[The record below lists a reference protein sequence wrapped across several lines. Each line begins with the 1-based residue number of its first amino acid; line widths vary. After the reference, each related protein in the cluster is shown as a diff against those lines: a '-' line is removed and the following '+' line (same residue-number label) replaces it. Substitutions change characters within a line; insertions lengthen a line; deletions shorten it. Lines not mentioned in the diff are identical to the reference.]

1 MSVASQ
7 PYSSIDAFL
16 REPKT
21 GNSLWHFFTK
31 LVSIKKS
38 HQLKRPEFI
47 NAGGKLLSMRI
58 PQVMG
63 IVNVTTDSFYGRS
76 RHPSAEEA
84 VRTAARMVEEGAGI
98 IDVGGLSTRPG
109 SVAIP
114 EEEERRKVITAIKLI
129 RRELPH
135 TILSVDTYRS
145 SVARAAFYEAGADM
159 INDISGGTMDE
170 GMIPLIVELNI
181 PYVMM
186 HIRGTPATM
195 QENPVYNDVV
205 TDILQWFGSRIPTL
219 LEAGVK
225 DIIIDPG
232 IGFGKST
239 EHNFSIV
246 NRLSEFG
253 VLGLPVMAG
262 VSRKSMIWRT
272 LGCTPDESLNGT
284 TTLNMAAL
292 MNGADIL
299 RVHDVA
305 EAVQTIILF
314 EKLKESAV

>member
-1 MSVASQ
+1 
-7 PYSSIDAFL
+7 L
-16 REPKT
+16 EK
-21 GNSLWHFFTK
+21 
-31 LVSIKKS
+31 
-38 HQLKRPEFI
+38 PEFI
-47 NAGGKLLSMRI
+47 NAGGKLLNISR
-58 PQVMG
+58 PKVMG
-63 IVNVTTDSFYGRS
+63 IVNVTTDSFYSKS
-76 RHPSAEEA
+76 RHPSAGDA
-84 VRTAARMVEEGAGI
+84 VNTAIQMFEEGAGI
-98 IDVGGLSTRPG
+98 IDIGGLSTRPG
-109 SVAIP
+109 ADVIP
-114 EEEERRKVITAIKLI
+114 EEEERRRVVTAIKLI
-129 RRELPH
+129 RHELPH
-135 TILSVDTYRS
+135 AILSVDTYRS
-145 SVARAAFYEAGADM
+145 TVAREAFYEGGVDM
-159 INDISGGTMDE
+159 INDISGGTIDE

-205 TDILQWFGSRIPTL
+205 TDIMQWYGLHIPQL

-232 IGFGKST
+232 IGFGKSL
-239 EHNFSIV
+239 EHNFAII
-246 NRLSEFG
+246 NRLSEFR
-253 VLGLPVMAG
+253 VLGLPVLAG
-262 VSRKSMIWRT
+262 LSRKSLVWRT

-284 TTLNMAAL
+284 TALNMAAL

>member
-1 MSVASQ
+1 
-7 PYSSIDAFL
+7 
-16 REPKT
+16 
-21 GNSLWHFFTK
+21 
-31 LVSIKKS
+31 
-38 HQLKRPEFI
+38 
-47 NAGGKLLSMRI
+47 MRH

-63 IVNVTTDSFYGRS
+63 IVNVTTDSFYHKS
-76 RHPSAEEA
+76 RHSSAEET
-84 VRTAARMVEEGAGI
+84 VMTVARMIDEGADI

-109 SVAIP
+109 AIAIP
-114 EEEERRKVITAIKLI
+114 EESEREKVTATLKLL
-129 RRELPH
+129 RREFPH
-135 TILSVDTYRS
+135 AVLSVDTYRS
-145 SVARAAFYEAGADM
+145 SVARDAYYEAGADM

-170 GMIPLIVELNI
+170 AMIPLIIKLNI

-195 QENPVYNDVV
+195 QKNPVYDDVV
-205 TDILQWFGSRIPTL
+205 TDILLWFGSRLPLL

-232 IGFGKST
+232 IGFGKSS

-253 VLGLPVMAG
+253 VLRLPVMVG

-272 LGCTPDESLNGT
+272 LECTADDALNGT
-284 TTLNMAAL
+284 TALNMAAL

-305 EAVQTIILF
+305 EAVQTVRLF
-314 EKLKESAV
+314 EKMQESAVSRL